1 MINEAL
7 GSRGCIGTPD
17 GLPRIGDANLG
28 WQAHFTSAPP
38 AEWRQ
43 AASKEMAMRKWLLAG
58 LFAAMLSGPAA
69 AWWDGGHMQIA
80 YVAYTVAGR

>member
-1 MINEAL
+1 
-7 GSRGCIGTPD
+7 
-17 GLPRIGDANLG
+17 
-28 WQAHFTSAPP
+28 
-38 AEWRQ
+38 
-43 AASKEMAMRKWLLAG
+43 MRKWLLAG